1 MRVRYPKHNLAMKNI
16 TDKLLS
22 RGAESLTDE
31 ELLAVIVADDSGD
44 ERAKQTARELLDSA
58 AGSLPRLVDT
68 DSARLRMVAG
78 LGQRR
83 ALRLKASVE
92 LGRRIERAGVVAHDV
107 IKSDGDVVR
116 IMEPVIGN
124 LAHEECWALYLA
136 SSGKVIERQ
145 RVSQGGVQSTV
156 VDSKIVLKRAIEL
169 LAVQIVLVHN
179 HPSGSAEPS
188 RQDIELTERI
198 SEGAR
203 LLDMR
208 LLDHVIIARGAHY
221 SFRGHNLVK

>member
-1 MRVRYPKHNLAMKNI
+1 MKNI
-16 TDKLLS
+16 TDTLLS

-31 ELLAVIVADDSGD
+31 QLLAVIVADDTTD
-44 ERAKQTARELLDSA
+44 ERAKTLATELMASSD
-58 AGSLPRLVDT
+58 GSLQRLVDGDT
-68 DSARLRMVAG
+68 MRLRMVAG
-78 LGQRR
+78 LGLRR
-83 ALRLKASVE
+83 ALRLKAAAE
-92 LGRRIERAGVVAHDV
+92 LGRRVARAEAMAHDS
-107 IKSDGDVVR
+107 ITSDADVVR
-116 IMEPVIGN
+116 IMEPLLGA
-124 LAHEECWALYLA
+124 LLHEECWALYLA
-136 SSGKVIERQ
+136 SSGKIIERQ
-145 RVSQGGVQSTV
+145 RISQGGVQATV

-221 SFRGHNLVK
+221 SFRGHNLIK

>member
-1 MRVRYPKHNLAMKNI
+1 MKNI

-31 ELLAVIVADDSGD
+31 QLIAVIVAEDMTD
-44 ERAKQTARELLDSA
+44 ERAKTLATELMANTD
-58 AGSLPRLVDT
+58 GSLQRLVDGDT
-68 DSARLRMVAG
+68 MRLRMVAG
-78 LGQRR
+78 LGLRR
-83 ALRLKASVE
+83 ALRLKAAAE
-92 LGRRIERAGVVAHDV
+92 LGRRVARAEAMAHDS
-107 IKSDGDVVR
+107 ITSDADVVR
-116 IMEPVIGN
+116 IMEPLLGA
-124 LAHEECWALYLA
+124 LLHEECWALYLA
-136 SSGKVIERQ
+136 SSGKIIERQ
-145 RVSQGGVQSTV
+145 RISQGGVQATV

-188 RQDIELTERI
+188 RQDVELTERI

-221 SFRGHNLVK
+221 SFRGHNLIK

>member
-1 MRVRYPKHNLAMKNI
+1 MKNI
-16 TDKLLS
+16 TDTLLS

-31 ELLAVIVADDSGD
+31 QLLAVIVAEDTSD
-44 ERAKQTARELLDSA
+44 ERAKTLAAELMTSSA
-58 AGSLPRLVDT
+58 GLLQRLVDGDT
-68 DSARLRMVAG
+68 MRLRMVAG
-78 LGQRR
+78 LGLRR
-83 ALRLKASVE
+83 ALRLKAAAE
-92 LGRRIERAGVVAHDV
+92 LGRRVARAEAMAHDS
-107 IKSDGDVVR
+107 ITSDADVVR
-116 IMEPVIGN
+116 IMEPLMGT
-124 LAHEECWALYLA
+124 LQHEECWALYLA

-145 RVSQGGVQSTV
+145 RISQGGVQATV

-198 SEGAR
+198 AEGAR

-221 SFRGHNLVK
+221 SFRGHNLIK

>member
-1 MRVRYPKHNLAMKNI
+1 MKNI
-16 TDKLLS
+16 TDTLLS

-31 ELLAVIVADDSGD
+31 QLLAVIVAEDTSDG
-44 ERAKQTARELLDSA
+44 RAKTLAAELMASSD
-58 AGSLPRLVDT
+58 GSLQRLVDGDT
-68 DSARLRMVAG
+68 MRLRMVAG
-78 LGQRR
+78 LGLRR
-83 ALRLKASVE
+83 ALRLKAAAE
-92 LGRRIERAGVVAHDV
+92 LGRRVARAEAMAHDS
-107 IKSDGDVVR
+107 ITSDADVVR
-116 IMEPVIGN
+116 IMEPLLGT
-124 LAHEECWALYLA
+124 LQHEECWALYLA

-145 RVSQGGVQSTV
+145 RISQGGVQATV

-198 SEGAR
+198 AEGAR

-221 SFRGHNLVK
+221 SFRGHNLIK

>member
-1 MRVRYPKHNLAMKNI
+1 MKNI

-58 AGSLPRLVDT
+58 AGSLPRLVDI

-92 LGRRIERAGVVAHDV
+92 LGRRIERAGVVASDV

-116 IMEPVIGN
+116 IMEPVVGN

-145 RVSQGGVQSTV
+145 RVSQGGVQATV

>member
-1 MRVRYPKHNLAMKNI
+1 MKNI
-16 TDKLLS
+16 TDTLLS

-31 ELLAVIVADDSGD
+31 QLLAVIVAEDTSD
-44 ERAKQTARELLDSA
+44 ERAKTLAAELMTSSA
-58 AGSLPRLVDT
+58 GLLQRLVDGDT
-68 DSARLRMVAG
+68 MRLRMVAG
-78 LGQRR
+78 LGLRR
-83 ALRLKASVE
+83 AIRLKAAAE
-92 LGRRIERAGVVAHDV
+92 LGRRVARAEAMAHDS
-107 IKSDGDVVR
+107 ITSDADVVR
-116 IMEPVIGN
+116 IMEPLMGT
-124 LAHEECWALYLA
+124 LQHEECWALYLA

-145 RVSQGGVQSTV
+145 RISQGGVQATV

-198 SEGAR
+198 AEGAR

-221 SFRGHNLVK
+221 SFRGHNLIK